1 MRHYTELRIECANDE
16 MAEIVTAFLADYPF
30 ETFDTES
37 QGEGVTLLGYI
48 LSQEWATCR
57 DEALASIADY
67 GTVVSENDIES
78 ENWNATWEAESFNPV
93 EIALDNGA
101 KILIR
106 APHHAAPEAG
116 VTDVIVSPQMSF
128 GSGHHHTT
136 RMMCRNIA
144 SVKELGCTLDVG
156 CGTGVLSIAAL
167 KFGAESVVAVDIDP
181 WSPKSAEEAAELNG
195 LDSKM
200 EIVLG
205 TVEAVDGRRFNT
217 ILANI
222 NRNIIL
228 ADLDHYD
235 KALTPGGHLILSGF
249 LRQDVEAIVSACT
262 ERGMALVSDVEEEDW
277 VSLKLI
283 KQK

>member
-1 MRHYTELRIECANDE
+1 
-16 MAEIVTAFLADYPF
+16 
-30 ETFDTES
+30 
-37 QGEGVTLLGYI
+37 
-48 LSQEWATCR
+48 
-57 DEALASIADY
+57 
-67 GTVVSENDIES
+67 
-78 ENWNATWEAESFNPV
+78 
-93 EIALDNGA
+93 
-101 KILIR
+101 
-106 APHHAAPEAG
+106 
-116 VTDVIVSPQMSF
+116 
-128 GSGHHHTT
+128 
-136 RMMCRNIA
+136 
-144 SVKELGCTLDVG
+144 
-156 CGTGVLSIAAL
+156 VLSIAAL

-181 WSPKSAEEAAELNG
+181 WSTKSAEEAAELNG

-205 TVEAVDGRRFNT
+205 TVEAVDGRRFDT